1 MAILSSTAALADVRK
16 AIKQLQADVE
26 EVSEGNGGRGPAGP
40 EGASALDLFRAMTG
54 NPSATVEDMF
64 DTLKGAPGEEGPE
77 PDANELAA
85 AVASYM
91 AANPAPA
98 GAPGD
103 PGRPGADASTDQI
116 AAAVGAWLQAN
127 PPAPGTNGANAT
139 PQQIAQAVADW
150 LSVNPPAPGKDAT
163 PAQITAA
170 VNTWLSANPPAKGDP
185 GVNATPDQ
193 IASAV
198 AAYLLQWPPAPGKNG
213 TNGTNATDAQVAS
226 ALSAYM
232 AANPPAGFNVRTPE
246 AVSVTPGTA
255 YQFRDKAKSFKIT
268 VNARSSLTTTLVAL
282 AAADKVELRV
292 GPTAAS
298 VALNGAGGFSI
309 GVWESGITGIAVVV
323 GMGIQDGGQLSADL
337 PAGWFYGVN
346 RLSGTTATIVSAFA
360 QSLS

>member
-1 MAILSSTAALADVRK
+1 MAILSSSAAIADVRK
-16 AIKQLQADVE
+16 AVRKLQQDLDA
-26 EVSEGNGGRGPAGP
+26 VSEGKGKQGDPGPA
-40 EGASALDLFRAMTG
+40 GASALDLFRAMTG
-54 NPSATVEDMF
+54 NPTATMQDMF
-64 DTLKGAPGEEGPE
+64 DTLKGAPGDEGPM
-77 PDANELAA
+77 PDANDLSA

-98 GAPGD
+98 GKPGD

-116 AAAVGAWLQAN
+116 QQAVAGWLQAN
-127 PPAPGTNGANAT
+127 PPASGTPGANAT

-150 LSVNPPAPGKDAT
+150 LSVNPPAPGRDAT
-163 PAQITAA
+163 PDQISAA
-170 VNTWLSANPPAKGDP
+170 VTAWLNAHPPAKGDP
-185 GVNATPDQ
+185 GLNASPDQ

-198 AAYLLQWPPAPGKNG
+198 AAYLIKWPPPPGTPG
-213 TNGTNATDAQVAS
+213 QPGANATDAQVAS

-246 AVSVTPGTA
+246 AVSITPGTA
-255 YQFRDKAKSFKIT
+255 YQFRDKTKPFKIT
-268 VNARSSLTTTLVAL
+268 VNARSTLTTTLLAL
-282 AAADKVELRV
+282 TAADKVELRV

-298 VALNGAGGFSI
+298 VALNGAGGFSV

-337 PAGWFYGVN
+337 PAGWFYAVN

>member
-1 MAILSSTAALADVRK
+1 MAILSSSAAIADVRK
-16 AIKQLQADVE
+16 AVRKLQQDLDA
-26 EVSEGNGGRGPAGP
+26 VSEGKGKQGDPGPA
-40 EGASALDLFRAMTG
+40 GASALDLFRAMTG
-54 NPSATVEDMF
+54 NPTATMQDMF
-64 DTLKGAPGEEGPE
+64 DTLKGAPGDEGPM
-77 PDANELAA
+77 PDANDLSA

-98 GAPGD
+98 GKPGD
-103 PGRPGADASTDQI
+103 PGRPGADASTAQI
-116 AAAVGAWLQAN
+116 QQAVAGWLQAN
-127 PPAPGTNGANAT
+127 PPASGTPGANAT
-139 PQQIAQAVADW
+139 PDQI
-150 LSVNPPAPGKDAT
+150 S
-163 PAQITAA
+163 AA
-170 VNTWLSANPPAKGDP
+170 VTAWLSAHPPAKGDP
-185 GVNATPDQ
+185 GLNATPDQ

-198 AAYLLQWPPAPGKNG
+198 AAYLLKWPPAPGTPG
-213 TNGTNATDAQVAS
+213 QPGANATDAQVAS

-232 AANPPAGFNVRTPE
+232 AANPPAGFNIRTPE
-246 AVSVTPGTA
+246 AVSITPGTA
-255 YQFRDKAKSFKIT
+255 YQFRDKTKPFKIT

-337 PAGWFYGVN
+337 PAGWFYAVN